1 MDKGLFITL
10 EGVEGVGKTT
20 QIEPIAEWFR
30 QHGREVVVTREPGGT
45 PAGEAVR
52 ELLLKHSAMRI
63 DGDTELLL
71 IFAARAQHLAEIVRP
86 ALALGQVVVCDRFT
100 DASFAYQGGGRGIE
114 ATRIA
119 QLEAWVQQGLKPELT
134 LLLDAPAGIGMERAG
149 QRNSTADR
157 FEAEPERFFSAVRE
171 TYLEI
176 ARAEPARVY
185 VIDAARSAS
194 EVTDEIRTQLA
205 QRFL

>member
-86 ALALGQVVVCDRFT
+86 ALASGQVVVCDRFT

-119 QLEAWVQQGLKPELT
+119 QLEAWVQQGLKPDLT

-149 QRNSTADR
+149 QRSSTADR
-157 FEAEPERFFSAVRE
+157 FEAEPERFFTAVRE

-176 ARAEPARVY
+176 ARAEPARVC

-194 EVTDEIRTQLA
+194 EVTDEIHTHLA